1 MANTIVGVYDNFQSA
16 QAALNDLI
24 KNGFAIER
32 VRLSPEDETVAARQ
46 SALLHESAPEE
57 RSRGVFGMFRNL
69 FSAPEETR
77 HPDIYSEAVRRG
89 SFLLAVHT
97 DTDEQDEKV
106 SDIMNRYDP
115 VDIEERASYWQT
127 EGWSKFEQGAAP
139 YSETEIVKERSRYVG
154 TPTATATAKGSER
167 QQRAIPVVQEELQ
180 VGKRVVQRGGVR
192 VFRHVTETPVHET
205 VHLREEHV
213 SVERR
218 PVNQPADAADLA
230 SLKDETF
237 EVRESAE
244 EAVVAKSARVVEEVV
259 VGKEI
264 REHEQVINETVRRT
278 DVEVE
283 QLTGGVDDTAFRSHW
298 TSKFGAA
305 GGKYED
311 YAPAYQYGASLAAD
325 ERYKNYRFSDVE
337 PDIERDWS
345 SRNAGHPWSRVKDA
359 VRYGWERIPG

>member
-1 MANTIVGVYDNFQSA
+1 MENTIVGVYDNFQSA
-16 QAALNDLI
+16 QSALNDLI
-24 KNGFAIER
+24 KSGFAIER
-32 VRLSPEDETVAARQ
+32 VKLSPEDDTLAARQ
-46 SALLHESAPEE
+46 SALLRESGTEE
-57 RSRGVFGMFRNL
+57 RSKGVFGMFRNL
-69 FSAPEETR
+69 FSTPDETR
-77 HPDIYSEAVRRG
+77 HPDMYSEAVRRG

-97 DTDEQDEKV
+97 ENDDQDEQV

-115 VDIEERASYWQT
+115 VDIEERANYWKA
-127 EGWSKFEQGAAP
+127 EGWSKFEHGTAP
-139 YSETEIVKERSRYVG
+139 YGEAEIAKERTRYAATSKTG
-154 TPTATATAKGSER
+154 TKVTE
-167 QQRAIPVVQEELQ
+167 QRAIPVVQEELQ

-230 SLKDETF
+230 SLKDESF

-259 VGKEI
+259 VGKEVTE
-264 REHEQVINETVRRT
+264 RDQVINETVRRT

-283 QLTGGVDDTAFRSHW
+283 QLAGGMDDSAFRSHW
-298 TSKFGAA
+298 SSKYGAA

-311 YAPAYQYGASLAAD
+311 YALAYQYGASLAAD
-325 ERYKNYRFSDVE
+325 ERYRNYRFSDVE
-337 PDIERDWS
+337 PDIERDWTS
-345 SRNAGHPWSRVKDA
+345 QHAGQPWSRVKDA